1 MKYWMDATSYG
12 TLRKFCNNEFEKN
25 QAVLY
30 ALYDFLIF
38 HTIYF
43 LRKLFIFFNIINNN
57 FTLFR

>member
-1 MKYWMDATSYG
+1 MEKSISTCYLVQRMKYWMDATSYG

-43 LRKLFIFFNIINNN
+43 LYFQYY
-57 FTLFR
+57 